1 MLKFLL
7 GSVARP
13 IALAFALAAAMA
25 LAPTSAGQANGLAL
39 QAQAFENAVQFPTRE
54 SFAEVIS
61 LNESR
66 LAVQASGVV
75 EQWHADVGTRVKADE
90 LLLSLDDRDAQL
102 ALAQAQAA
110 RASAQA
116 RTDLAQTHLKRAQE
130 LTKTGFVSQEALSMR
145 ETELVMARAELAS
158 AQASEDLARRALEK
172 MQLRAPYSGVVLERL
187 AQIGEKLP
195 TGTVAFV
202 MTDPGS
208 VEVQAQL
215 SAEQI
220 TSLERARTIEFI
232 LDDQAFTLTLLRV
245 SPVASLPSRNQTVR
259 LGFEGESRPVA
270 GTTGQLRWQ
279 VGAPVLS
286 AQTLVRRQGD
296 LGIFVLEPSG
306 SAWLARFV
314 PIAGAQEGRRAA
326 APPLAP
332 DTLVVTNGQQRLR
345 DGQVIESSDFETGP
359 S

>member
-1 MLKFLL
+1 MLKF
-7 GSVARP
+7 VWETARRP
-13 IALAFALAAAMA
+13 MALALAFTASMA
-25 LAPTSAGQANGLAL
+25 LAWASLGHANGLAL

-75 EQWHADVGTRVKADE
+75 EQWHADVGTRVQADE
-90 LLLSLDDRDAQL
+90 LLLTLDDRDAQL
-102 ALAQAQAA
+102 ALAQARAA
-110 RASAQA
+110 RAAAQA
-116 RTDLAQTHLKRAQE
+116 QADLAQTQLKRAQE

-145 ETELVMARAELAS
+145 QTELAMARAELTS
-158 AQASEDLARRALEK
+158 AQASEDLASRALEK

-202 MTDPGS
+202 MTDPDS

-220 TSLERARTIEFI
+220 TSLERARSIELLLEGQSF
-232 LDDQAFTLTLLRV
+232 ALTLLRV
-245 SPVASLPSRNQTVR
+245 SPVASLPARNQTVR
-259 LGFEGESRPVA
+259 LGFEGQSRPPA
-270 GTTGQLRWQ
+270 GSTGQLRWQ

-286 AQTLVRRQGD
+286 AQTLVRRQGA

-306 SAWLARFV
+306 TAWLARFV
-314 PIAGAQEGRRAA
+314 PIAAAQEGRRVA

-332 DTLVVTNGQQRLR
+332 DTLVVTHGQQRLQ
-345 DGQVIESSDFETGP
+345 DGQLIESSDFEIGP